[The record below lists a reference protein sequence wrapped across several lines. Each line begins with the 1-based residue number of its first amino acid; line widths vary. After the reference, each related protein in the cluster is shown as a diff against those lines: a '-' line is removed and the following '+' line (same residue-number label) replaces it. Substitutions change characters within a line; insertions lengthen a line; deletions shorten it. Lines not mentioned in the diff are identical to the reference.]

1 MASVL
6 IAYGVVLTGLG
17 LILQN
22 LAPTLV
28 RVAFIAAVAGGG
40 LSLVWGVAALA
51 GFKGRT
57 WATFSVAVAAIV
69 LLSQTI
75 HFWMPASEDAASN
88 LAVRALVTVMFLTT
102 IGIVMYLLHGE
113 RPPEFYQPGK
123 DAHSNPSAG
132 QSEGQSRNRRSRR

>member
-1 MASVL
+1 MASIL

-22 LAPTLV
+22 LAPTIG
-28 RVAFIAAVAGGG
+28 RVAFIAGVAGGG
-40 LSLVWGVAALA
+40 MSLVWGVAALA

-57 WATFSVAVAAIV
+57 WAMFSVAAAAIA

-75 HFWMPASEDAASN
+75 HLWMPSSDDVASN
-88 LAVRALVTVMFLTT
+88 LAVRALVTVMFLMT

-123 DAHSNPSAG
+123 DARSNPSAG